1 MTRASLT
8 QRSAVSI
15 SLPMFVLSLVTCLPA
30 VSAQEAPSTSR
41 VKVDVGLGTWISV
54 GDHRWSHDASSQ
66 SPLGNPTSRLTYAD
80 HSTNVVEFT
89 AKVSVGPRW
98 FGRLNIGGAGI
109 GGGRL
114 TDDDFLTADGGSPSL
129 RTHSDIDGSS
139 MWFVNADAGARIL
152 NYPNGRGNLDG
163 LVGFQ
168 YWRQTHKAFGVRQ
181 ISCSAAGATIDLDPA
196 DPAFNPLCAP
206 GAASI
211 SNAVL
216 VISNSSA
223 WYSIRTGLQTEYRLT
238 RWLSVYGSAVLKPV
252 NIFTNDDTHELR
264 GPNGSGEF
272 QDPSFTMFGVG
283 FGADADVGGKVNIT
297 RQLAAHVGYRVWW
310 NRMIDGTWK
319 NHLADGRSFSFP
331 LVEMQSLRHGLTAGI
346 TYSF

>member
-1 MTRASLT
+1 VKRISLT
-8 QRSAVSI
+8 PRSIVSI
-15 SLPMFVLSLVTCLPA
+15 SLPIVAIVMLAFLPC
-30 VSAQEAPSTSR
+30 VSAQEAPPTSQ
-41 VKVDVGLGTWISV
+41 VKVDLSLGTWISV
-54 GDHRWSHDASSQ
+54 GESRWSHNASSQ

-114 TDDDFLTADGGSPSL
+114 TDDDFLRPDGGNPSL
-129 RTHSDIDGSS
+129 RTHSDIDGSGF
-139 MWFVNADAGARIL
+139 WFVNADAGLRML
-152 NYPNGRGNLDG
+152 NFPNNRGSLDG
-163 LVGFQ
+163 LIGFQ
-168 YWRQTHKAFGVRQ
+168 YWRQKHNAYGVRQ
-181 ISCSAAGATIDLDPA
+181 VSCSAAGATTDLDPIA
-196 DPAFNPLCAP
+196 PGVNPLCMP
-206 GAASI
+206 GAAAI

-216 VISNSSA
+216 VISNDNA
-223 WYSIRTGLQTEYRLT
+223 WYSIRTGVQTEYRLT

-252 NIFTNDDTHELR
+252 NIFTNEDTHVLR
-264 GPNGSGEF
+264 VAGGEF

-297 RQLAAHVGYRVWW
+297 KQLAAQVGYRVWW

-319 NHLADGRSFSFP
+319 NHPSNGQSSSFP
-331 LVEMQSLRHGLTAGI
+331 LVEMQSLRHGLTAAL

>member
-1 MTRASLT
+1 VKRVTWT
-8 QRSAVSI
+8 PRSI
-15 SLPMFVLSLVTCLPA
+15 
-30 VSAQEAPSTSR
+30 VSASMPILALSILTCVPVVSAEELPVTPR

-54 GDHRWSHDASSQ
+54 GDHRWSHNASSQ

-114 TDDDFLTADGGSPSL
+114 TDDDFLTPDGGNPSL
-129 RTHSDIDGSS
+129 RTHSDIDGSN
-139 MWFVNADAGARIL
+139 MWYVNADAGSRL
-152 NYPNGRGNLDG
+152 MNFPNGRGTLDG

-168 YWRQTHKAFGVRQ
+168 YWHQKHKAYGVRQ
-181 ISCSAAGATIDLDPA
+181 EICSNAGATVDLDPIT
-196 DPAFNPLCAP
+196 PGVQPLCAL
-206 GAASI
+206 GAAPI
-211 SNAVL
+211 ANTEL
-216 VISNSSA
+216 VITNDSN
-223 WYSIRTGLQTEYRLT
+223 WYSIRTGLQSEYRLT
-238 RWLSVYGSAVLKPV
+238 RWLSVYGSAVLKPI
-252 NIFTNDDTHELR
+252 NIFTNEDTHELR
-264 GPNGSGEF
+264 VVGGDL
-272 QDPSFTMFGVG
+272 QDPSFTMFGFG
-283 FGADADVGGKVNIT
+283 FGADADVGGKVNFT
-297 RQLAAHVGYRVWW
+297 KQLAAQVGYRVWW

-331 LVEMQSLRHGLTAGI
+331 LVEMQSLRHGLTFGI